1 MKREAELILQTTL
14 REWVYFDLRH
24 WPASQSLQHKVKT
37 DLFSPNT
44 LSHLRTRLD
53 SDHYAQHLIAKAE
66 TDDWSEMVATEL
78 FAHLELWLIEN
89 VNANQIRSGS

>member
-24 WPASQSLQHKVKT
+24 WPANQSLRREVKT

-53 SDHYAQHLIAKAE
+53 GDGHAQALIAKAE
-66 TDDWSEMVATEL
+66 TDDWSETVAYEL
-78 FAHLELWLIEN
+78 FTHLEIWLMEN
-89 VNANQIRSGS
+89 LNPEQIRG